1 MMEGEEFSLEQ
12 EHDRIMA
19 DTEALLHALKTETPK
34 DIAQDAIN
42 WADLHCIQAN
52 WIFYPDTR
60 WQIIISEASPTAWH
74 LQTYIAEA
82 LTTQGYSNVDVIM
95 EW

>member
-19 DTEALLHALKTETPK
+19 DTEALLHALRTETPK
-34 DIAQDAIN
+34 DIVQDAIN

-52 WIFYPDTR
+52 WIFYPDPQ
-60 WQIIISEASPTAWH
+60 WQVVISEASPTAWH
-74 LQTYIAEA
+74 LQTYIAGE
-82 LTTQGYSNVDVIM
+82 LTKQGYPHVDVIT